1 MAAWMA
7 KACAIK
13 RRVGVIPRVR
23 FLVDKMMLGIPISRV
38 DPCRTSLKRIS
49 LTERKCVADGIA
61 ACCHH
66 GPTHPSVVGK
76 IRMNDACPTSCTL
89 RQQLGYHS
97 MLRKE
102 KKINV
107 AVGDR
112 IRARSHS
119 EESECM
125 RGTTELRSIWGK
137 VMRFVI
143 LVGWVCVVSK
153 PSHSL
158 EFRLL
163 LLPLPCLADN
173 CALDLLFQLLYTV
186 PAIKVQ
192 WISQPHH
199 LFFHRDHL
207 FRPRVWHGED

>member
-13 RRVGVIPRVR
+13 RRAGVIPRVR
-23 FLVDKMMLGIPISRV
+23 FLVDEMMLGIPISGV
-38 DPCRTSLKRIS
+38 NPCRTLLKRIS
-49 LTERKCVADGIA
+49 SIEWKCVADGIA
-61 ACCHH
+61 ACCRH
-66 GPTHPSVVGK
+66 GPTHLSVVGK

-89 RQQLGYHS
+89 RQQLGYCS
-97 MLRKE
+97 MLQKE

-112 IRARSHS
+112 IRARSRR

-125 RGTTELRSIWGK
+125 RGTAELRSVWGK

-143 LVGWVCVVSK
+143 LVGWVRVVSE
-153 PSHSL
+153 PSRSL
-158 EFRLL
+158 EFCLL
-163 LLPLPCLADN
+163 LLPLPCLADD
-173 CALDLLFQLLYTV
+173 CALDLLFQLLYAV
-186 PAIKVQ
+186 PAVKVQ
-192 WISQPHH
+192 WISRPHH

-207 FRPRVWHGED
+207 F